1 MSGPASRAE
10 AVARELRSR
19 ILDGHIRPGER
30 LPSERELAEQAG
42 VHRGSAREAL
52 KLLAQQRLIEIRPG
66 GARVIPLHQASLE
79 VLGPM
84 LERSGGRDPVLVA
97 QLLDVHELLLAGAAR
112 LAVERASPAELE
124 RARELVTALASQEP
138 GEQAYLETLVA
149 LLQLVAAASHN
160 LVLHMVGHGL
170 HQVLA
175 TVVPLLRRVRPPAS
189 ELAPALETVRIALDK
204 RDPAL
209 AEEGLRSFLRC
220 KRGALLGQL
229 EARPG

>member
-1 MSGPASRAE
+1 
-10 AVARELRSR
+10 
-19 ILDGHIRPGER
+19 
-30 LPSERELAEQAG
+30 
-42 VHRGSAREAL
+42 
-52 KLLAQQRLIEIRPG
+52 
-66 GARVIPLHQASLE
+66 
-79 VLGPM
+79 
-84 LERSGGRDPVLVA
+84 
-97 QLLDVHELLLAGAAR
+97 
-112 LAVERASPAELE
+112 
-124 RARELVTALASQEP
+124 
-138 GEQAYLETLVA
+138 
-149 LLQLVAAASHN
+149 
-160 LVLHMVGHGL
+160 VLHMVGHGL